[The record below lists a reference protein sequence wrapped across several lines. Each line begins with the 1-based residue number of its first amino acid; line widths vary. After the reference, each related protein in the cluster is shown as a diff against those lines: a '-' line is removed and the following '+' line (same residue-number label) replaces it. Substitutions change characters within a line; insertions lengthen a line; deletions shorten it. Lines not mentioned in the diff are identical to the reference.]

1 MLIGLFAVPFQFQLI
16 CDHDDLGD
24 GGDSE
29 DGDGEYGDLEQS
41 TWQLFG
47 LCHTFPVSDGDND
60 VADAG

>member
-47 LCHTFPVSDGDND
+47 LLSHLSSFRW
-60 VADAG
+60 